1 MSRINLK
8 LFIEK
13 GIFSGETLRELPIWI
28 LPSVT
33 YLLF

>member
-13 GIFSGETLRELPIWI
+13 GIFSGETVCELPIWV
-28 LPSVT
+28 LPSIT
-33 YLLF
+33 YLL